1 MSDIRKGIILVVSG
15 PAGSGKGTV
24 NRVLRNSGEFEFSVS
39 RTTRKPRPGEVDG
52 SDYFFVSHEEFDE
65 YLKAGDFLEYN
76 EYCGECYGTPR
87 SYAEKVVESG
97 KNIILEIDVNG
108 AEQVKRQCPEAVLVM
123 LLPPS
128 FAEQERRLRDRG
140 TETEDKILKK
150 LKQTEKELQ
159 RLDLYD
165 YIVYN
170 STGESDKAVA
180 DIRAIVRAERCS
192 RRRNTDA
199 EIKYF
204 AKN

>member
-1 MSDIRKGIILVVSG
+1 MIAFSTETDWYESF
-15 PAGSGKGTV
+15 
-24 NRVLRNSGEFEFSVS
+24 VLSNS
-39 RTTRKPRPGEVDG
+39 TTRSRLTK
-52 SDYFFVSHEEFDE
+52 
-65 YLKAGDFLEYN
+65 
-76 EYCGECYGTPR
+76 
-87 SYAEKVVESG
+87 
-97 KNIILEIDVNG
+97 
-108 AEQVKRQCPEAVLVM
+108 
-123 LLPPS
+123 PS
-128 FAEQERRLRDRG
+128 FVEQERRLRDRG
-140 TETEDKILKK
+140 TETEDKILKR